1 MQKERFV
8 ISLVVSTSY
17 QVDKVSKEDAS
28 EIDVVDVFGNE
39 LKIPLR
45 EFNEIAAPLGKID
58 GLEEYHKRM
67 IIERAQLCQRIN
79 KLVRFIGTDKFL
91 TIDQCKQLDLEIQL
105 GSMIDYR
112 KALDARLVQ
121 LTKNYPSA
129 SS

>member
-1 MQKERFV
+1 MQKEQFV

-17 QVDKVSKEDAS
+17 QVDKVSKES
-28 EIDVVDVFGNE
+28 VPEIDVVDVFGNE

-79 KLVRFIGTDKFL
+79 KLVRFIGTDNFL
-91 TIDQCKQLDLEIQL
+91 SIGLDNQLELQNQLER
-105 GSMIDYR
+105 MIEYR
-112 KALDARLVQ
+112 IALDSRLIK
-121 LTKNYPSA
+121 LTEYDPSV
-129 SS
+129 SG

>member
-1 MQKERFV
+1 MQKEQFV

-17 QVDKVSKEDAS
+17 QVDKVSKENAS

-58 GLEEYHKRM
+58 GTEEYHKRM

-79 KLVRFIGTDKFL
+79 KLVRFIGTDNFL
-91 TIDQCKQLDLEIQL
+91 AMGVDYQLELQNQLE
-105 GSMIDYR
+105 SMIEYR
-112 KALDARLVQ
+112 KALDSRLIK
-121 LTKNYPSA
+121 LTEYDPSA

>member
-1 MQKERFV
+1 MQKEQFV

-17 QVDKVSKEDAS
+17 QVDKVSKES
-28 EIDVVDVFGNE
+28 VPEIDVVDVFGNE

-79 KLVRFIGTDKFL
+79 KLVLFIGTDNFL
-91 TIDQCKQLDLEIQL
+91 DMGLGNQLELQNQLE
-105 GSMIDYR
+105 SMIEYR
-112 KALDARLVQ
+112 KALDSRLNGVWHMRR
-121 LTKNYPSA
+121 
-129 SS
+129 